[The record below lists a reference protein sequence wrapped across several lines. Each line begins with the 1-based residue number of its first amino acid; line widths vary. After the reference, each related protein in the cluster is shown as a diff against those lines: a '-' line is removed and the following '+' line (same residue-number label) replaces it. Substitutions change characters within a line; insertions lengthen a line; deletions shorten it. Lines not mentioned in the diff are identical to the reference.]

1 MAQQILTRILNLPTA
16 LAPHSC
22 FLLGPRMT
30 GKSTLI
36 RETLQDAIVFDLLNG
51 QDFLYLTENPSHL
64 EHAISPDTRI
74 VVIDEIQKA
83 PQLLDEVHRLI
94 ETKGVRFLLTGS
106 SARKLRRGGVN
117 LLGGRAGTIH
127 FHPLLSREIGEDFS
141 LQRALNYGTLPSI
154 YLSDEPRRM
163 LRNYIGTYLQE
174 EIAAEGVAR
183 DLPAFTRF
191 LDIAA
196 NCNATIVNFASLA
209 SDAQVPRTTVH
220 DYFDILIDTLLVYEL
235 PVWKG
240 SNIRKPVS
248 KSKYYF
254 FDIGVATAIQA
265 RTSLQRNASN
275 GFAFETWL
283 FHEIQS
289 WIDYRERDD
298 ILRYWKS
305 RSGFEIDFLIG
316 EHTAVEVK
324 AKPNVGQRDLR
335 SLRAL
340 MSEKASFRN
349 YLCVCMEPRPR
360 HVDGIDV
367 LPYRTFLDNL
377 WDGAY
382 EVGF

>member
-1 MAQQILTRILNLPTA
+1 
-16 LAPHSC
+16 
-22 FLLGPRMT
+22 
-30 GKSTLI
+30 
-36 RETLQDAIVFDLLNG
+36 
-51 QDFLYLTENPSHL
+51 
-64 EHAISPDTRI
+64 
-74 VVIDEIQKA
+74 
-83 PQLLDEVHRLI
+83 
-94 ETKGVRFLLTGS
+94 
-106 SARKLRRGGVN
+106 
-117 LLGGRAGTIH
+117 
-127 FHPLLSREIGEDFS
+127 
-141 LQRALNYGTLPSI
+141 
-154 YLSDEPRRM
+154 M

-209 SDAQVPRTTVH
+209 SDAQVPRTTDH
-220 DYFDILIDTLLVYEL
+220 DYFNILVDTLLVYEL

-240 SNIRKPVS
+240 SNIRKPVA

-265 RTSLQRNASN
+265 RTSFQSNASN

-289 WIDYRERDD
+289 WIDYCERDD

-305 RSGFEIDFLIG
+305 RSGFEVDFLIG

-324 AKPNVGQRDLR
+324 AKPNVGQRDIR

-367 LPYRTFLDNL
+367 LPYRIFLDNL

-382 EVGF
+382 EAGF